1 MNKHFEDDRRNE
13 SVSAMIDMC
22 SAEPDSAVM
31 AREEAAWHLA
41 NVDYYSVGAGV
52 EIAEEYIVAAEWFE
66 NANIDRLIAEA
77 DVWLDRVAERVH
89 AQRIMDDFLDG
100 AEAWLSGEDAPQ
112 SFDYML
118 DEYGCIDDMAVIAA
132 RGNVVGG
139 VSVA

>member
-13 SVSAMIDMC
+13 SVYAMIDMC
-22 SAEPDSAVM
+22 SAEPDSAAM

-66 NANIDRLIAEA
+66 RADLIAQA
-77 DVWLDRVAERVH
+77 DHLIMF
-89 AQRIMDDFLDG
+89 AQ
-100 AEAWLSGEDAPQ
+100 EPQ

-118 DEYGCIDDMAVIAA
+118 DEFGCIDDMAVIAA

-139 VSVA
+139 MSVA